1 MEEFRLPQSQAEA
14 VYKLSENVYEFIGN
28 YLVIGVVCVV
38 CVLCAPAACPHAASL
53 RGAPPPSLA
62 PARAAA
68 RALRAARCG
77 RADERRAPSAA
88 SDAAPFPAGTSA
100 Q

>member
-38 CVLCAPAACPHAASL
+38 CVLCAPAACPHAG
-53 RGAPPPSLA
+53 RHG
-62 PARAAA
+62 
-68 RALRAARCG
+68 CG
-77 RADERRAPSAA
+77 GGSQSERRLCLGSGIPGV
-88 SDAAPFPAGTSA
+88 P
-100 Q
+100 